1 MTSVLSKRYLL
12 GNRDSGSLLT
22 RRSAL
27 VQQLNPIKRRNMK
40 RQALVY
46 EDDVNKNNQL
56 TKKSFILIG
65 LIIGIIF
72 AKVTRSTSLKKS
84 KQ

>member
-12 GNRDSGSLLT
+12 RNRDSGSFVT

-27 VQQLNPIKRRNMK
+27 VLNPSKRRNIK

-46 EDDVNKNNQL
+46 EDEINKNNPL
-56 TKKSFILIG
+56 TTKSFILIG

-72 AKVTRSTSLKKS
+72 AKVRGSTSLKKS
-84 KQ
+84 KE